1 MGRMNSQQSFDLPLN
16 ANGKIEGI
24 VNIGLSPAAINNY
37 GPPQSTYDPIIAQQ
51 ELEGR
56 YQVIDGVE

>member
-1 MGRMNSQQSFDLPLN
+1 MNSQQSFDLPLN

-37 GPPQSTYDPIIAQQ
+37 GPPQSTYDPIIA
-51 ELEGR
+51 
-56 YQVIDGVE
+56 